1 MFALR
6 RSRRKVKRTS
16 SQTFL
21 WSATME
27 NWNLCPLLY
36 ASSLVD
42 EPRRL
47 GTRLPTQ
54 KTRIFFN
61 LQRLREG
68 PAGKRRKLQAV
79 AIAGLTNSHSLP
91 LEAGGV
97 STYFGGTRVGNA
109 VTPEDRSCCPP
120 PPSPVVVFIFYEL
133 GLRPTLWPGP
143 QIRDMELSLL
153 GARIYEPSSSSS
165 VLADRPP
172 PFL

>member
-1 MFALR
+1 MHCVA
-6 RSRRKVKRTS
+6 RRKVRRTS
-16 SQTFL
+16 FSL
-21 WSATME
+21 E
-27 NWNLCPLLY
+27 CNNGELEPLSPSIY

-47 GTRLPTQ
+47 GTRLPTK

-120 PPSPVVVFIFYEL
+120 PSPVVVFIFYEL